1 MEFEDLTSKVIGC
14 AVEVHRQLGPG
25 MLESTYEQ
33 CLSHEFVLNRITF
46 KRQFSLPVHY
56 KGVQLD
62 CGYRLDFMVEDKLI
76 IELKAV
82 EAILP
87 IHKAQLLSYLRIS
100 KLSVGLL
107 INFNVILLK
116 DGITRMVL

>member
-25 MLESTYEQ
+25 MLESAYEQ
-33 CLSHEFVLNRITF
+33 CLAHEFVLNRIIF
-46 KRQFSLPVHY
+46 KRQISLPVHY

-62 CGYRLDFMVEDKLI
+62 CGYRLDFLVEDKLI

-87 IHKAQLLSYLRIS
+87 IHKAQLLSYLKIS
-100 KLSVGLL
+100 ELSVGLL
-107 INFNVILLK
+107 INFNVALLK